1 MKHSVGPKTGPR
13 ALRRLTIL
21 FILGEL
27 ISGAAQATVLQFDQT
42 RSAATGTT
50 VEPVYA
56 GADLP
61 QDYGDR
67 VGGSPQTVSGGQYT
81 YGNEG
86 EGFTPNVEIAYSL
99 GIPTASG
106 EVQMWPFGYGGLT
119 NVVFGTPGSQQIN
132 IQFSADPGYSVL
144 LHGFDLAGYPGADYT
159 INGVAVLEGANT
171 LFSQFNVLVGG
182 DGFGQP
188 FTHFEFSTPL
198 SGNSLT
204 LQIDYANIAS
214 GQQDNIGL
222 DNLRFSQFPSPVPEP
237 SSWAYLLS
245 GIGLVAWAVRKQGRH
260 AFPVWQSN

>member
-13 ALRRLTIL
+13 ASRRLTIL
-21 FILGEL
+21 FILGGL

-56 GADLP
+56 GANLP

-86 EGFTPNVEIAYSL
+86 EGFTPNVEIAYAL

-106 EVQMWPFGYGGLT
+106 EVQMWTSGYGGLT
-119 NVVFGTPGSQQIN
+119 NVAFGTPGSQQIN

-159 INGVAVLEGANT
+159 IDGVAVFEVSNT
-171 LFSQFNVLVGG
+171 LFSQSNVVVGG

-198 SGNSLT
+198 SGSSLT

-222 DNLRFSQFPSPVPEP
+222 DNVRFSQFPSPVPEP
-237 SSWAYLLS
+237 STWAFFLAGCGLLVW
-245 GIGLVAWAVRKQGRH
+245 VARRRSAS
-260 AFPVWQSN
+260 FYP